1 MLAHTISVAPPSMQ
15 DSSKPASLSDFRWYN
30 SEGDDEPMEPSL
42 PIVTKE
48 SSGEVQ
54 QDAESGM
61 CSVAH
66 YAYSVIVDL
75 LTTGLGCSQHSGQ
88 GGKMAEALVHEKADE
103 HGNPMKRFMALT
115 VHSPRKSHQS
125 KKQRTDTTEVAG
137 LSDEE
142 DCDYQ
147 DTEPA
152 ESESASPS
160 ESDSLCNAEACS
172 LHCDTV
178 SFLTHV
184 AIYLQVA
191 EILPSKTVPTMRQGA
206 SRKCVR
212 SKPAAL
218 PSFEIQPISRTK
230 SLSSNKNMLE
240 KSLKVIVCLHP
251 L

>member
-1 MLAHTISVAPPSMQ
+1 MAPPSMQ
-15 DSSKPASLSDFRWYN
+15 DSSKPASPSDFHWYN
-30 SEGDDEPMEPSL
+30 SKGDDEPMEPSL
-42 PIVTKE
+42 PIMIKE

-66 YAYSVIVDL
+66 YVYSVIVDL
-75 LTTGLGCSQHSGQ
+75 LTTGLGHSWCSGW
-88 GGKMAEALVHEKADE
+88 GGKMAEALVHEKADK
-103 HGNPMKRFMALT
+103 HGNPMKQFMALT
-115 VHSPRKSHQS
+115 ACSPRKSCQS
-125 KKQRTDTTEVAG
+125 KKQCTDTTEVAG
-137 LSDEE
+137 SSDEE
-142 DCDYQ
+142 DRNYK
-147 DTEPA
+147 DTKPA

-178 SFLTHV
+178 SFLTYM
-184 AIYLQVA
+184 AIYLQVT
-191 EILPSKTVPTMRQGA
+191 EILPFKTVPTVRQGA
-206 SRKCVR
+206 SRKCMH

-218 PSFEIQPISRTK
+218 PSFEIQPISCTE
-230 SLSSNKNMLE
+230 SLSSNKDTPE